1 MLLDFNLLGISEI
14 EYDDSKSLMLT
25 AKRVSESNSTSPLV
39 LLHVSLLTI

>member
-25 AKRVSESNSTSPLV
+25 AKRVLESNSTSPLV